1 LSEETLNSSS
11 NKDESQG
18 SLSEEIQEIVDRAVA
33 ESKKELLD
41 HLVWLGVLNYSSFDE
56 VYFVWKDGYLHF
68 ISKKV
73 V

>member
-1 LSEETLNSSS
+1 MSDKSLNSSS
-11 NKDESQG
+11 NGDKSQDG
-18 SLSEEIQEIVDRAVA
+18 FSEEIQEIVDRAVA

-41 HLVWLGVLNYSSFDE
+41 YLVSLGILNYSSFDE